1 MLVTLLGIVTEVRPL
16 QPEKAEYPM
25 LVTLLGIVTE
35 VRPKQP
41 QFLQLIVCQLDL
53 VKTVE
58 KCLRRFCGG
67 QKTERFNVFNFL

>member
-1 MLVTLLGIVTEVRPL
+1 MEVKFLQLRNASDPKDSRLVDKVIDERFS
-16 QPEKAEYPM
+16 QS
-25 LVTLLGIVTE
+25 
-35 VRPKQP
+35 

-67 QKTERFNVFNFL
+67 QKPGRFNVFNFL